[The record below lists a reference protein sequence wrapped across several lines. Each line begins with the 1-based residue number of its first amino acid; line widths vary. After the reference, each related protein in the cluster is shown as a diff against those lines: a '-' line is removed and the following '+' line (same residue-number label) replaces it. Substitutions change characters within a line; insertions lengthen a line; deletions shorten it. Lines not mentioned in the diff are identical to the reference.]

1 MDKLRNTML
10 KKNVAYKRKRA
21 FDFARVNNLNA
32 SKDKVLHHMR
42 DSCRV
47 SMTDSASNSSSN
59 TRFFKK
65 E

>member
-32 SKDKVLHHMR
+32 
-42 DSCRV
+42 
-47 SMTDSASNSSSN
+47 
-59 TRFFKK
+59 
-65 E
+65 